1 MKSRNISNREIAH
14 GAVLIAII
22 TAIMFLLKVLQ
33 LWQIV
38 DPFLIP
44 VIIYIYAKQYN
55 RKTIWYLLV
64 PSMLLGWIF
73 YNFEALFLIT
83 YFVIAFILLKTED
96 VIASKAKRIV
106 AIFVT
111 YLILFN
117 ATVYIYMTIVGQKP
131 IEQYFK
137 AFGINRIE
145 LVILL
150 VVVEAGVMTFLS
162 IVWTKILY
170 NRFFKNGKSILKG

>member
-1 MKSRNISNREIAH
+1 MSRNISNREIAH

-22 TAIMFLLKVLQ
+22 TAIMFLLKILQ
-33 LWQIV
+33 LWQVV

-55 RKTIWYLLV
+55 RKTIWYLLI

-73 YNFEALFLIT
+73 YNFEALFLVS
-83 YFVIAFILLKTED
+83 YFVIAYILLKTED
-96 VIASKAKRIV
+96 AIASKVKRTI
-106 AIFVT
+106 AIFFT

-117 ATVYIYMTIVGQKP
+117 GTAYVYMLIVGQKP
-131 IEQYFK
+131 IDQYFK
-137 AFGINRIE
+137 AFGIDKFE
-145 LVILL
+145 LIVAL
-150 VVVEAGVMTFLS
+150 VTVEALVMTFLS